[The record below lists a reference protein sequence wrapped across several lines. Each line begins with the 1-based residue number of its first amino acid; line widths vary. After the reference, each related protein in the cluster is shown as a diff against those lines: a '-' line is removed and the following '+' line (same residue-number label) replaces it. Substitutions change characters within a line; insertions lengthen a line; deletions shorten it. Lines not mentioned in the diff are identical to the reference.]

1 LQVREQVHELSHA
14 IHAAQTEAHE
24 LSELVAHSKAIA
36 GFYIPPRAVYTRKLG
51 EVRALEGRLQ
61 MLLEAANAPPATRPP
76 GGAPAGSR
84 DGARAASHPG
94 GRYERRDGEGGA
106 QRARAEAAAAAAA
119 AAAEEAER
127 LRRLNYEAEAVEEDE
142 ASPVCG
148 LVEGE
153 DDEVRHKRRSN
164 CGPCHSRETR
174 NRRSNCGPC
183 HSRET
188 CRC

>member
-76 GGAPAGSR
+76 GGGPHAGSR

-106 QRARAEAAAAAAA
+106 QRARAEAAAAA